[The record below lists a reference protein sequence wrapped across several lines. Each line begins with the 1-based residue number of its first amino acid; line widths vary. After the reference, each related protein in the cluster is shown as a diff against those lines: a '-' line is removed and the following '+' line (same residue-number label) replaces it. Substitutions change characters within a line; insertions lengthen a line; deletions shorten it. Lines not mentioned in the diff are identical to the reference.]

1 MTISDA
7 SLPRLLDQAEA
18 FFWLLDRHS
27 AMNFSVI
34 AEGSGALSAAEIAA
48 ALPQLQARHPL
59 LTVAITLDEAGRLIF
74 QPAPEKHAVL
84 THTTHRTKDWHTQ
97 LARAT
102 VQPFALATAPLFRA
116 HLYLLPD
123 EHWVL
128 ALTFHHSIAD
138 ARSAF
143 TVLRELLELAG
154 GTSPPLPAIAPRPSL
169 LTLYPPHWRGA
180 AGQAAAATLKAI
192 KRDENKQAGSPA
204 TLPAYQELLPLLQ
217 PEFISLRHSPPQLQ
231 AMLARAKAEQTTLHG
246 LIGAAQLLAIRQQID
261 GNGEKLLGLTS
272 PADLRPSLEPA
283 MDTHTP
289 GFYVT
294 LLAPSFMVGGPEDF
308 WPLAREIS
316 ARNRRDYLRGDGHH
330 LYHFYPPAESFAPTA
345 EGQAAFDAMM
355 LRGHQSSVLSNVG
368 GIPAFSGLRADIQVE
383 RLSFCLSPAPKQP
396 IFTSVTSYADRL
408 TLNISYDSA
417 RLPEHLAR
425 QIAHMLDH
433 WLRWASSDQDD

>member
-1 MTISDA
+1 MTIPNA

-27 AMNFSVI
+27 SMNFSVI
-34 AEGSGALSAAEIAA
+34 AEGAGTLRTEEIAA

-59 LTVAITLDEAGRLIF
+59 LTVAIALDEAQRLVF
-74 QPAPEKHAVL
+74 QPAPTERAAL
-84 THTTHRTKDWHTQ
+84 TSTSHSEDDWQAH
-97 LARAT
+97 LAQAT
-102 VQPFALATAPLFRA
+102 VQPFALGAGPLFRA
-116 HLYLLPD
+116 HLHFLPD
-123 EHWVL
+123 ERWVL

-143 TVLRELLELAG
+143 TVLRETLEIAG
-154 GTSPPLPAIAPRPSL
+154 GTSAPLPAIAPRPSL

-180 AGQAAAATLKAI
+180 AGQAAAAELKAV

-204 TLPAYQELLPLLQ
+204 TLPDYQELLPLLQ
-217 PEFISLRHSPPQLQ
+217 PEFISLHYAPPQLH
-231 AMLARAKAEQTTLHG
+231 AMSERAKAETTTLHG
-246 LIGAAQLLAIRQQID
+246 LIGAAQLLAIRQQIE
-261 GNGEKLLGLTS
+261 GSGEKLLGLTS

-294 LLAPSFMVGGPEDF
+294 LLAPAFTVGGPDDF

-316 ARNRRDYLRGDGHH
+316 ARNRSQYLRGDGHH
-330 LYHFYPPAESFAPTA
+330 LYHFYPPAEAFAPTT

-368 GIPAFSGLRADIQVE
+368 RIPAFAGLRSDLKVE
-383 RLSFCLSPAPKQP
+383 RLSFCLSPTPKQP
-396 IFTSVTSYADRL
+396 IFTSATSYEDRL
-408 TLNISYDSA
+408 TLNISYDST
-417 RLPEHLAR
+417 RLPDHLAR
-425 QIAHMLDH
+425 QIVHSLDH
-433 WLRWASSDQDD
+433 WLRWAASAQED